1 MVSDYR
7 NIRLTSSNVAFD
19 GLYFYTID
27 IATDTLIQKTDDG
40 TVAFS
45 YPLNRNV
52 TQPIISLCYE
62 GINND
67 YTNGPKTYVA
77 DEYDGDPPIET
88 TVLPPTGMAF
98 WTLESDGANGIKI
111 RRYLINNF
119 TAKETL
125 TYTIPTNTVGG
136 GTGTGDVWNVK
147 QMVLEVYETKL
158 WEKGS
163 SGTLIPGGEQIG
175 DDIILLHDNLTN
187 VGADG
192 LDLFGDDE
200 EAIPAL
206 PTTPDSGAI
215 LPLSDNHIE
224 NEALLK
230 RFKYDNG
237 DEIIKANMKLVIGPS
252 TRAGYEGQ
260 FETVSVYQDI
270 VAEDHLVINEGT
282 IVGNGPATGYNVYS
296 SAYNRVLEVKLSAP
310 LTVAFSRGDPV
321 RFVKN
326 IFLFN
331 QNGNNARVPGD
342 GTNTGALYVFR
353 GYTPS
358 PSFALYKGGADG
370 PLFYNVEGATFSQRD
385 RKIIYTKATNN
396 LFLEPN
402 TNDLKFV
409 KTGLMDNY
417 DNTSAVPIPIFGLIA
432 TFTGEL
438 LRIQLKQEFNG
449 AMQTWGTYNYVSSPL
464 FSIVTSISVRPT
476 PQIISADGGT
486 DISVVTITVRDQY
499 NQPIQG
505 ITVVV
510 GDDNTV
516 GKLAQHGSPSLES
529 GTISGTTDG
538 NGQVIFDYHSG
549 SDDTAVLLTATVTQ
563 LTS

>member
-7 NIRLTSSNVAFD
+7 NIRLTSPNVAFD
-19 GLYFYTID
+19 GLYFYTVD
-27 IATDTLIQKTDDG
+27 ITTDTLIQKTDDG

-67 YTNGPKTYVA
+67 YRNGPRTYVA
-77 DEYDGDPPIET
+77 DEYDGDPPITT

-147 QMVLEVYETKL
+147 QMALEVYETKL

-163 SGTLIPGGEQIG
+163 SGTLIPGGEQVG

-187 VGADG
+187 VGADA

-206 PTTPDSGAI
+206 PTTPDSGAT
-215 LPLSDNHIE
+215 LPLSDTHVE

-252 TRAGYEGQ
+252 TRAGYEGR

-270 VAEDHLVINEGT
+270 TADDHLVINEGT

-331 QNGNNARVPGD
+331 QNGNNTRVNGD

-353 GYTPS
+353 GYTPD
-358 PSFALYKGGADG
+358 PSFALYKGGTDG

-385 RKIIYTKATNN
+385 RKIIYTKSTND

-417 DNTSAVPIPIFGLIA
+417 DNTNAVPVPIFGLIA

-449 AMQTWGTYNYVSSPL
+449 SMQTWSTYNYVSSPL

-486 DISVVTITVRDQY
+486 DVSVITITVRDQY

-516 GKLAQHGSPSLES
+516 GKLSQHGSPTLES
-529 GTISGTTDG
+529 GTISGVTDG